1 MSMPVVRLRK
11 GRARTLWGRHPWVFE
26 GSVAAVDGAPE
37 DGDVVDVVD
46 EQGRFVARGFWNGGS
61 FLRVR
66 AVTWDAAEAVDDALL
81 DRRVREAIAVR
92 RDVVALPD
100 ESTDAYRLV
109 HSEGDRLPGLVAD
122 LYGEWIVV
130 RIGSRGMERR
140 REAIARSLLDA
151 TGARGVWLSPDD
163 AFRERE
169 GLVITEPGVL
179 AGETPPDEVS
189 IREAG
194 IAYQVDLRGGQKT
207 GHYLDQRENRIRVA
221 ELAGGR
227 RVLDAF
233 CSTGG
238 FALAADVLG
247 GAASVRAIESSAD
260 ALARAR
266 RNAAANGAQRI
277 EWVEADVF
285 AELRRMEREDAARF
299 DLVILD
305 PPRFAKNERELE
317 AAFRGYKDVNLRAL
331 RLLEPGGVLVS
342 CSCSSPVTFEHHEVM
357 LREAAM
363 DVGRDLRVIEWRGAG
378 GDHPVLVSAPEG
390 RYLTVVVGVV
400 S

>member
-1 MSMPVVRLRK
+1 VALPRVRLKR
-11 GRARTLWGRHPWVFE
+11 GRARTLWGRHPWVYS
-26 GSVAAVDGAPE
+26 GSVATVEGSPE

-46 EQGRFVARGFWNGGS
+46 EKDRFVARGFWNGGS

-66 AVTWDAAEAVDDALL
+66 ALTWDPEEQVDDALL
-81 DRRVREAIAVR
+81 DRRVREAISVR
-92 RDVVALPD
+92 RGVVSLPD
-100 ESTDAYRLV
+100 ESTNSFRLV
-109 HSEGDRLPGLVAD
+109 HSEGDRIPGLVAD
-122 LYGEWIVV
+122 LYDEWIVV
-130 RIGSRGMERR
+130 RIGSRGIERR
-140 REAIARSLLDA
+140 REAVARSLMEA
-151 TGARGVWLSPDD
+151 TGARGVWLSPDN

-169 GLVITEPGVL
+169 GLVVDKAELIV
-179 AGETPPDEVS
+179 GEAPPDEIT

-194 IAYQVDLRGGQKT
+194 IEYVVDLRGGQKT

-221 ELAGGR
+221 ELSAGR

-247 GAASVRAIESSAD
+247 GAASVHAIETSSA

-266 RNAAANGAQRI
+266 RNAEANGAERI
-277 EWVEADVF
+277 TWVEADVF
-285 AELRRMEREDAARF
+285 AELRRLEREEKARF
-299 DLVILD
+299 DLVVLD
-305 PPRFAKNERELE
+305 PPRFAKNDRELD
-317 AAFRGYKDVNLRAL
+317 AAYRGYKDVNLRAL
-331 RLLEPGGVLVS
+331 RLLEPGGILVS

-363 DVGRDLRVIEWRGAG
+363 DVGRDVRVLEWRGAG

-390 RYLTVVVGVV
+390 RYLSVLIATV